1 MKAISRTLGV
11 SRSNLLEQ
19 RSKRRKA
26 PDAALEPKP
35 AESAEASENAENALL
50 LARIRELVGKRPSY
64 GYRRVTALLNRER
77 AERVNPKRIYRI
89 MRRNKLLLERCT
101 GDGRGRK
108 HDGVIVTLKPNLR
121 WCSDSFEIR
130 CWSGE
135 RVHVAFA
142 LDCCDREA
150 TGFVAAA
157 EPLCGEHVRDLM
169 VQAVDHR
176 FGADTRK
183 LDSTIEWLSDNGSI
197 YTSDETRAFGAEIG
211 FVMCTTP
218 PYSPESNGMAESFVK
233 SFKRDYVYLA
243 DLWTAADVLR
253 DLPGWFDDYNRVRPH
268 KGLRMLSPV
277 EFRNAQL
284 AS

>member
-1 MKAISRTLGV
+1 VKAIVRALGV
-11 SRSNLLEQ
+11 ARSNLIEQ
-19 RSKRRKA
+19 RSKRQK
-26 PDAALEPKP
+26 
-35 AESAEASENAENALL
+35 ASEAVSEQEPTEGAEVSETPENGLL
-50 LARIRELVGKRPSY
+50 LERIRELVGQRPSY

-77 AERVNPKRIYRI
+77 NERVNPKRIYKI
-89 MRRNKLLLERCT
+89 MWRNKLLLERCT

-108 HDGVIVTLKPNLR
+108 HDGVIVTLKPDLR

-135 RVHVAFA
+135 RVFVAFV
-142 LDCCDREA
+142 LDCCDRET
-150 TGFVAAA
+150 TGFVAAPG
-157 EPLCGEHVRDLM
+157 PLCGEHVRDMM
-169 VQAVDHR
+169 VQAIEHR
-176 FGADTRK
+176 FGAETRK
-183 LDSTIEWLSDNGSI
+183 LTNPIEFLSDNGSI
-197 YTSDETRAFGAEIG
+197 YTSDETRTFGVEIG

-253 DLPGWFDDYNRVRPH
+253 DLPRWFDDYNRVRPH

-277 EFRNAQL
+277 EFRNTQL

>member
-1 MKAISRTLGV
+1 MKGIVRALGV

-19 RSKRRKA
+19 RSKHQR
-26 PDAALEPKP
+26 PLEAMPEP
-35 AESAEASENAENALL
+35 ELAEVTEAHETAENGLL
-50 LARIRELVGKRPSY
+50 LTRIRELVGERPSY

-77 AERVNPKRIYRI
+77 TERVNPKRIYRI

-108 HDGVIVTLKPNLR
+108 HDGIIVTLKPDLR

-135 RVHVAFA
+135 RVYVAFV
-142 LDCCDREA
+142 LDCCDREV
-150 TGFVAAA
+150 TGFVAAPQ
-157 EPLCGEHVRDLM
+157 PLCGEHVRDMM

-176 FGADTRK
+176 FGPDTRK
-183 LDSTIEWLSDNGSI
+183 LNSAIEWLSDNGSI

-243 DLWTAADVLR
+243 DLWTADEVLR
-253 DLPGWFDDYNRVRPH
+253 DLPRWFDDYNRVRPH

-277 EFRNAQL
+277 EFRNQQL